1 MPDLLKMLLLAVG
14 ATYLLFRVGCLLRS
28 LIHAYLLWVSDCK
41 TLDDLDHSEPEGQVG
56 WRDRNAPCTQDSR
69 SFSTREFFD
78 S

>member
-1 MPDLLKMLLLAVG
+1 MLDLLKMLLLAVG

-41 TLDDLDHSEPEGQVG
+41 TLNDLDHSEPEGQVG
-56 WRDRNAPCTQDSR
+56 WRDSNAPCTRDSGV
-69 SFSTREFFD
+69 FSTREFSD